1 MKIKSSAVFQAL
13 QLSMLT
19 QGTGYSRP
27 YFYTPNPVEI
37 DSSALEVMTD
47 LRYVPAATSEVQVS
61 VTAATQK
68 MIARGVRLLLV
79 IDDADNV
86 IGLITA
92 RDLDGDRIKEAVDS
106 KGLPLEK
113 LKVGDIMTSEIE
125 VLPLEA
131 VLHARVG
138 DIVETLKHSGRQHA
152 LVVDEEPF
160 TQKPMVRGV
169 FSASQIARQLSIIS
183 SAQQDLTQT
192 FSQIDQAI
200 SQHLAA

>member
-1 MKIKSSAVFQAL
+1 MKIKSKAVFQAL
-13 QLSMLT
+13 QLSMLAP
-19 QGTGYSRP
+19 GTGYSKP
-27 YFYTPNPVEI
+27 YFYTPNPVDV

-47 LRYVPAATSEVQVS
+47 LRYVPAATSGMQVN
-61 VTAATQK
+61 VTTATQK
-68 MIARGVRLLLV
+68 MVARGVRLLLIV
-79 IDDADNV
+79 DGSDNV

-92 RDLDGDRIKEAVDS
+92 RDLEGDRIRDAMDS
-106 KGLPLEK
+106 KGLSMDQ
-113 LKVGDIMTSEIE
+113 LKVGDIMTSEVE

-160 TQKPMVRGV
+160 TQKPMIRGV
-169 FSASQIARQLSIIS
+169 FSASQIARQLSIIP

-192 FSQIDQAI
+192 FAQIDQAI
-200 SQHLAA
+200 NQHLTA